1 MPSSMGAWHARPDQ
15 AELLPDA
22 LLVICAVP
30 VVAGTPGSTH
40 MHSMVVGIICSLPAT
55 PCGQYFGG
63 PKGVIK
69 HRHTHSNIEIIKP
82 ATIRQ
87 HQHMHATAAPSCPP
101 VLCKVSCNRTPHDGT
116 SPPYRV
122 WMVPILCYCWSMR
135 DSLSND
141 LGPNI

>member
-1 MPSSMGAWHARPDQ
+1 MLSSMGAWHARPDQ

-63 PKGVIK
+63 PKGVTK
-69 HRHTHSNIEIIKP
+69 HKHTHTNRSHVQVPLHTQSECSQISQFS
-82 ATIRQ
+82 AFRHCMYT
-87 HQHMHATAAPSCPP
+87 MHAKPHRKPRSPMPPSTLHRMHVLQCLRPIAHSICTSRLP
-101 VLCKVSCNRTPHDGT
+101 V
-116 SPPYRV
+116 
-122 WMVPILCYCWSMR
+122 
-135 DSLSND
+135 
-141 LGPNI
+141 